1 VALPAA
7 IDGHDVRHKLELELE
22 KMTNNAKDY
31 LHAAVAGASPVGLV
45 VLLYERLITDLTRAV
60 AAMEEGDIE
69 TRVAEINHA
78 FLILGQLEGSLDSSQ
93 APEAARTQALLY
105 SLTRAKI
112 LEAHLKSN
120 RQMLEE
126 QIVLLN
132 DVRAAWEQVDPARN
146 AKAPLP
152 APLPSAPADLDR
164 EEAPVLN
171 ASA

>member
-1 VALPAA
+1 
-7 IDGHDVRHKLELELE
+7 
-22 KMTNNAKDY
+22 MTNNAKNY

-60 AAMEEGDIE
+60 AAMEKGEME

-78 FLILGQLEGSLDSSQ
+78 FLILGQLEGSLDPSQ
-93 APEAARTQALLY
+93 SPDAAKTQALFY
-105 SLTRAKI
+105 SVTRARI

-126 QIVLLN
+126 QIVVLN
-132 DVRAAWEQVDPARN
+132 DVRAAWEQVDPARH
-146 AKAPLP
+146 AKVPLP
-152 APLPSAPADLDR
+152 TPLPSAAADLDR
-164 EEAPVLN
+164 EEEPVLN